1 MSFEQTAPLKLFCF
15 TGRVRVLHFTWF
27 AFFLSFVVWF
37 NHAPLLASMREAMD
51 LSDQQVKTLLIL
63 NVALT
68 IPARIVVGILVD
80 RFGPR
85 ITYSALLAI
94 GGWLCFFFAFA
105 QSFQTLALA
114 RFLLGFVGAGFVIGI
129 RMIAEWFPARQVGF
143 AQGVYAGWGNFGSA
157 AAALILP
164 ILALL
169 FGEDNGW
176 RYAVGLTGAI
186 ALGYALVYFLGVR
199 DMPEGSTY
207 FKPNKHGGLEVTS
220 RGDFFVYLLLNIPLY
235 LALALIT
242 GKLTE
247 LGLLSAAAAKV
258 IHLVLT
264 GIFVYQSYGIY
275 RVNAKIFGQPVPKI
289 FRYKF
294 KQVAILSLA
303 YLATFG
309 SELAVVSM
317 LPLFFA
323 ETFKLSQVAA
333 GMLAAPFAL
342 VVLFMRP
349 LGGWVSDR
357 FGRKRTLMGVMI
369 GLCCGYLLM
378 SQIDATWPLWLAVAA
393 ISACAL
399 FVHLGT
405 GAVFA
410 IVPLIQRRLTGQIAG
425 LVGAYGNVGGVAFL
439 TVLSIVST
447 QEFFLVIAG
456 TAGLALTAVVLMDE
470 PKSRMAEVLPDGTV
484 QMIDLS

>member
-1 MSFEQTAPLKLFCF
+1 
-15 TGRVRVLHFTWF
+15 
-27 AFFLSFVVWF
+27 
-37 NHAPLLASMREAMD
+37 
-51 LSDQQVKTLLIL
+51 
-63 NVALT
+63 
-68 IPARIVVGILVD
+68 
-80 RFGPR
+80 
-85 ITYSALLAI
+85 
-94 GGWLCFFFAFA
+94 
-105 QSFQTLALA
+105 
-114 RFLLGFVGAGFVIGI
+114 
-129 RMIAEWFPARQVGF
+129 
-143 AQGVYAGWGNFGSA
+143 
-157 AAALILP
+157 
-164 ILALL
+164 
-169 FGEDNGW
+169 
-176 RYAVGLTGAI
+176 
-186 ALGYALVYFLGVR
+186 
-199 DMPEGSTY
+199 Y

-220 RGDFFVYLLLNIPLY
+220 RGDFFAYLLMNIPLY

-247 LGLLSAAAAKV
+247 LGLMPEAVAKM
-258 IHLVLT
+258 IHLVLA
-264 GIFVYQSYGIY
+264 GIFAYQSYGIY
-275 RVNAKIFGQPVPKI
+275 RVNAKIFVQPVPKF

-323 ETFKLSQVAA
+323 ETFKLSQVEA
-333 GMLAAPFAL
+333 GMLAAPFGL

-357 FGRKRTLMGVMI
+357 FGRKRTLMAVMI

-378 SQIDATWPLWLAVAA
+378 SQIDVTWPLWLAVAA

-425 LVGAYGNVGGVAFL
+425 LVGAYGNVGGVGFL
-439 TVLSIVST
+439 TVLSMASA
-447 QEFFLVIAG
+447 QEFFLVIAA
-456 TAGLALTAVVLMDE
+456 TAGLALTAVVFMDE
-470 PKSRMAEVLPDGTV
+470 PKGAMAEVLPDGTV